1 MEDRNRRL
9 DYKIPWYVEFFG
21 GFLIFFGFK
30 VLIIFVLLILLLT
43 NIRHQNPN
51 FGKN

>member
-9 DYKIPWYVEFFG
+9 DYKIPWYVEFVG

-30 VLIIFVLLILLLT
+30 VLIIFVLLFLLLT
-43 NIRHQNPN
+43 NI
-51 FGKN
+51 